1 MRAWII
7 VLVVLLVAASVAMA
21 AGRESAAP
29 TCPSQGQAAGP
40 AGAGMAE
47 TTAPTCPSPGQA
59 AGPAGAGMAGTTAR
73 TCPSQGQ
80 AAGPAGAGMAGT
92 AAPQPEEIMAGGMV
106 ILRLRATVA
115 GRTPSQRMGIL
126 YERLN
131 GIVSDRTL
139 KPGDYRAVQKG
150 KDWAVFAGSH
160 LFVTVTNEEA
170 KANGA
175 KPTQLAASWAQNLR
189 KAVAAARPIPLPWEE

>member
-1 MRAWII
+1 
-7 VLVVLLVAASVAMA
+7 
-21 AGRESAAP
+21 
-29 TCPSQGQAAGP
+29 
-40 AGAGMAE
+40 
-47 TTAPTCPSPGQA
+47 
-59 AGPAGAGMAGTTAR
+59 
-73 TCPSQGQ
+73 
-80 AAGPAGAGMAGT
+80 
-92 AAPQPEEIMAGGMV
+92 MAGGMV

-115 GRTPSQRMGIL
+115 GKTPSQRMGIL

-139 KPGDYRAVQKG
+139 KPGDYRAVKKG
-150 KDWAVFAGSH
+150 KDWAVYAGSH

>member
-21 AGRESAAP
+21 AGKESA
-29 TCPSQGQAAGP
+29 
-40 AGAGMAE
+40 
-47 TTAPTCPSPGQA
+47 APTCPSPGQA
-59 AGPAGAGMAGTTAR
+59 AGPAGAGMAE
-73 TCPSQGQ
+73 
-80 AAGPAGAGMAGT
+80 T
-92 AAPQPEEIMAGGMV
+92 AAPQPEEIVAGGMV

-115 GRTPSQRMGIL
+115 GRTPSQRAGIL

-139 KPGDYRAVQKG
+139 KPGDYRAMQKG
-150 KDWAVFAGSH
+150 KDWMVMAGSH
-160 LFVTVTNEEA
+160 LFVTVTDEEA
-170 KANGA
+170 KANKA
-175 KPTQLAASWAQNLR
+175 KPTQLAATWAQNLR